1 MPPLFFKGF
10 YMQQMK
16 EILVGAQML
25 FVAFGA
31 LVLVPLLTGISP
43 AVALLSAGIGTLCF
57 QFFTGR
63 QVPIFLGSSF
73 AFIAP
78 LSLAIGQWGLA
89 ATQGAIIAV
98 SLVYLLLALLVR
110 QLGTGFIDR
119 LFPPIVVAPVIMVIG
134 LSLAPAAA
142 NMAMGLSGDGS
153 TMLFA
158 KGPALAVA
166 AVALLV
172 TIVIALY
179 TSGLTKLLAVFAG
192 IVAGYIC
199 ASVLGLTNFAA
210 VRDAAWLQLPPVT
223 APAFDINAILF
234 LLPVALAPAIE
245 HIGDIAVISQVCDKP
260 FMQKPGLHK
269 TLAGDGIAVAIAGC
283 LGGPP
288 VTTYS
293 EVTGAVSITGAKQ
306 PRIMIYAALTAIVLA
321 FSGKLEA
328 LLRQMPTPIMGGIML
343 LLFGSIAA
351 MGARSLLAPNARVR
365 SERSVII
372 IAVTLVAGLGHLSI
386 DLGPVHLEG
395 IGLSAIIAIILN
407 LALPQ
412 PADDG
417 NAN

>member
-1 MPPLFFKGF
+1 
-10 YMQQMK
+10 MQHIK
-16 EILVGAQML
+16 ELLVGVQML

-89 ATQGAIIAV
+89 ATQGAVMVVALIYV
-98 SLVYLLLALLVR
+98 LLALLVR
-110 QLGTGFIDR
+110 FLGTGFIDR

-142 NMAMGLSGDGS
+142 NMAMGLSGDGG
-153 TMLFA
+153 TVLFA
-158 KGPALAVA
+158 KGVSLAVA
-166 AVALLV
+166 AVSLLV
-172 TIVIALY
+172 TIVVALY
-179 TSGLTKLLAVFAG
+179 ARGLAKLLAVLAG

-199 ASVLGLTNFAA
+199 AAALGLTNFTA
-210 VRDAAWLQLPPVT
+210 VQDAAWLQLPPVT
-223 APAFDINAILF
+223 PPAFNINAILF

-260 FMQKPGLHK
+260 FLQKPGLHR
-269 TLAGDGIAVAIAGC
+269 TLAGDGIAVAIAGL

-293 EVTGAVSITGAKQ
+293 EVTGAVSITGAKS
-306 PRIMIYAALTAIVLA
+306 PRIMMYAALTAIVLA

-328 LLRQMPTPIMGGIML
+328 LLRHMPTPIMGGIML

-351 MGARSLLAPNARVR
+351 MGARSLLAPDANVR

-372 IAVTLVAGLGHLSI
+372 IAVTLVAGLGHLSV

-395 IGLSAIIAIILN
+395 IGLAAIIAIVLN
-407 LALPQ
+407 LVLPQ

-417 NAN
+417 NTN

>member
-1 MPPLFFKGF
+1 
-10 YMQQMK
+10 MQNLK
-16 EILVGAQML
+16 EILVGIQML

-57 QFFTGR
+57 QLFTGR

-78 LSLAIGQWGLA
+78 LIYAIGHWGLA
-89 ATQGAIIAV
+89 ATQGGIIAV
-98 SLVYLLLALLVR
+98 SLVYFILALLIR
-110 QLGTGFIDR
+110 LLGTGFIDR

-142 NMAMGLSGDGS
+142 NMAMGLSGDGGKV
-153 TMLFA
+153 LYA
-158 KGPALAVA
+158 KGPALVSAGVA
-166 AVALLV
+166 LAATIAVAL
-172 TIVIALY
+172 Y
-179 TSGLTKLLAVFAG
+179 TRGLTKLLAVFVG
-192 IVAGYIC
+192 IIAGYI
-199 ASVLGLTNFAA
+199 AAYSLGLTNFSA
-210 VRDAAWLQLPPVT
+210 VQQADWFVTPPVT
-223 APAFDINAILF
+223 APAFNLEAILF

-245 HIGDIAVISQVCDKP
+245 HIGDVAVISQVCDRP
-260 FMQKPGLHK
+260 FMKTPGLHR
-269 TLAGDGIAVAIAGC
+269 TLAGDGIAIAIAGS

-293 EVTGAVSITGAKQ
+293 EVTGAVSITGAKN
-306 PRIMIYAALTAIVLA
+306 PRIMSYAAIAAIVLA
-321 FSGKLEA
+321 FSGKLA
-328 LLRQMPTPIMGGIML
+328 AFLSNMPTPIMGGIML

-351 MGARSLLAPNARVR
+351 MGARSLLAPNANVR

-372 IAVTLVAGLGHLSI
+372 IAVTLVVGLGHLSV
-386 DLGPVHLEG
+386 DLGLVRLEG

-407 LALPQ
+407 LVLPQ
-412 PADDG
+412 PEDDG

>member
-1 MPPLFFKGF
+1 
-10 YMQQMK
+10 MQNLK
-16 EILVGAQML
+16 EILVGIQML

-57 QFFTGR
+57 QLFTGR

-78 LSLAIGQWGLA
+78 LIYAIGHWGLA
-89 ATQGAIIAV
+89 ATQGGIIVV
-98 SLVYLLLALLVR
+98 SLVYFILALFIRL
-110 QLGTGFIDR
+110 LGTGFIDR

-142 NMAMGLSGDGS
+142 NMAMGLSGDGG
-153 TMLFA
+153 TVFYA
-158 KGPALAVA
+158 KGPALVSAGLA
-166 AVALLV
+166 LAATIAVAL
-172 TIVIALY
+172 Y
-179 TSGLTKLLAVFAG
+179 TRGLTKLLAVFVG
-192 IVAGYIC
+192 IIAGYI
-199 ASVLGLTNFAA
+199 AAYSLGLTNFSA
-210 VRDAAWLQLPPVT
+210 VQQADWFVTPPVT
-223 APAFDINAILF
+223 APAFNLEAILF

-245 HIGDIAVISQVCDKP
+245 HIGDVAVISQVCDKP
-260 FMQKPGLHK
+260 FMKTPGLHR
-269 TLAGDGIAVAIAGC
+269 TLAGDGIAIAIAGS

-293 EVTGAVSITGAKQ
+293 EVTGAVSITGAKN
-306 PRIMIYAALTAIVLA
+306 PRIMSYAAIAAIILA
-321 FSGKLEA
+321 FSGKLA
-328 LLRQMPTPIMGGIML
+328 AFLSNMPTPIMGGIML

-351 MGARSLLAPNARVR
+351 MGARSLLAPNANVR

-372 IAVTLVAGLGHLSI
+372 IAVTLVVGLGHLSV
-386 DLGPVHLEG
+386 DLGLVRLEG

-407 LALPQ
+407 LVLPQ
-412 PADDG
+412 PEDDG

>member
-1 MPPLFFKGF
+1 
-10 YMQQMK
+10 MQNLK
-16 EILVGAQML
+16 EILVGIQML

-57 QFFTGR
+57 QLFTGR

-78 LSLAIGQWGLA
+78 LIYAIGHWGLA
-89 ATQGAIIAV
+89 ATQGGIIAV
-98 SLVYLLLALLVR
+98 SLVYFILALLIR
-110 QLGTGFIDR
+110 LLGTGFIDR

-142 NMAMGLSGDGS
+142 NMAMGLSGDGGKV
-153 TMLFA
+153 LYA
-158 KGPALAVA
+158 KGPALVSAGVA
-166 AVALLV
+166 LAATIAVAL
-172 TIVIALY
+172 Y
-179 TSGLTKLLAVFAG
+179 TRGLTKLLAVFVG
-192 IVAGYIC
+192 IIAGYI
-199 ASVLGLTNFAA
+199 AAYSLGLTNFSA
-210 VRDAAWLQLPPVT
+210 VQQADWFVTPPVT
-223 APAFDINAILF
+223 APAFNLEAILF

-245 HIGDIAVISQVCDKP
+245 HIGDVAVISQVCDKP
-260 FMQKPGLHK
+260 FMKTPGLHR
-269 TLAGDGIAVAIAGC
+269 TLAGDGIAIAIAGS

-293 EVTGAVSITGAKQ
+293 EVTGAVSITGAKN
-306 PRIMIYAALTAIVLA
+306 PRIMSYAAIAAIILA
-321 FSGKLEA
+321 FSGKLA
-328 LLRQMPTPIMGGIML
+328 AFLSNMPTPIMGGIML

-351 MGARSLLAPNARVR
+351 MGARSLLAPNANVR

-386 DLGPVHLEG
+386 DLGLVRLEG

-407 LALPQ
+407 LVLPQ
-412 PADDG
+412 PEDDG

>member
-1 MPPLFFKGF
+1 
-10 YMQQMK
+10 MQNLK
-16 EILVGAQML
+16 EILVGIQML

-57 QFFTGR
+57 QLFTGR

-78 LSLAIGQWGLA
+78 LIYAIGHWGLA
-89 ATQGAIIAV
+89 ATQGGIIAV
-98 SLVYLLLALLVR
+98 SLVYFILAVLIR

-142 NMAMGLSGDGS
+142 NMAMGLSGDGG
-153 TMLFA
+153 TMLYA
-158 KGPALAVA
+158 KGPALVSAGVA
-166 AVALLV
+166 LAATIAVAL
-172 TIVIALY
+172 Y
-179 TSGLTKLLAVFAG
+179 TRGLTKLLAVFVG
-192 IVAGYIC
+192 IIAGYI
-199 ASVLGLTNFAA
+199 AAYSLGLTNFSA
-210 VRDAAWLQLPPVT
+210 VQQADWLVAPPVT
-223 APAFDINAILF
+223 APAFNLEAILF

-245 HIGDIAVISQVCDKP
+245 HIGDVAVISQVCDKP
-260 FMQKPGLHK
+260 FMQKPGLHR
-269 TLAGDGIAVAIAGC
+269 TLAGDGIAIAIAGC

-293 EVTGAVSITGAKQ
+293 EVTGAVSITGAKN
-306 PRIMIYAALTAIVLA
+306 PRIMSYAAVAAIVLA
-321 FSGKLEA
+321 FSGKLA
-328 LLRQMPTPIMGGIML
+328 AFLSNMPTPIMGGIML

-351 MGARSLLAPNARVR
+351 MGARSLLAPNANVR

-386 DLGPVHLEG
+386 DLGLIRLEG
-395 IGLSAIIAIILN
+395 IGLSAILAIILN
-407 LALPQ
+407 LVLPQ
-412 PADDG
+412 PEDDG